1 MKKTNSIINKFD
13 AFATNTSKV
22 MGSTTAFTIAFLVVI
37 CWALT
42 GPIFDYSETWQL
54 IINTGTTIVTFL
66 MVFLIQ
72 KAQNKDSLALQI
84 KLNELIASSK
94 FASNSIV
101 DIEDITEEEMEI
113 IQKYYRHLSALSKKD
128 KNLKISHS
136 IDEANEKH
144 KLKIKK
150 AEPTSDAKP
159 KPKTKTTAAK
169 VKPAPKKSTNQ

>member
-13 AFATNTSKV
+13 AFATATSKA
-22 MGSTTAFTIAFLVVI
+22 MGSTTAFTIAFLVILV
-37 CWALT
+37 WAVT

-54 IINTGTTIVTFL
+54 IINTGTTIITFL

-94 FASNSIV
+94 FSSNSIV

-113 IQKYYRHLSALSKKD
+113 IQKYYRHLSNLSKKD
-128 KNLKISHS
+128 KNLQTSHS

-144 KLKIKK
+144 KLK
-150 AEPTSDAKP
+150 
-159 KPKTKTTAAK
+159 TKTVKPTAKA
-169 VKPAPKKSTNQ
+169 KPAPKKSTNQ

>member
-1 MKKTNSIINKFD
+1 MKKKNSFINKFD
-13 AFATNTSKV
+13 SFATATSKAT
-22 MGSTTAFTIAFLVVI
+22 GSTTAFTVAFLVVLV
-37 CWALT
+37 WALT

-54 IINTGTTIVTFL
+54 VINTGTTIVTFL

-84 KLNELIASSK
+84 KLNELIASSESS
-94 FASNSIV
+94 SNSIV

-113 IQKYYRHLSALSKKD
+113 IQKYYRHLSELSKKD

-144 KLKIKK
+144 KFKTKKVKPTPKDKPLEKAKTAKK
-150 AEPTSDAKP
+150 A
-159 KPKTKTTAAK
+159 
-169 VKPAPKKSTNQ
+169 KPAPKKNTNQ